1 MQQDV
6 RGPEFNCVKKLLK
19 WPEVTY
25 TWDFKKRLAPWQ
37 NVERKEETK
46 CKVTIKFRT
55 EQWDY
60 DGNFQSVQ
68 KDTEV
73 SYICNEYSAFPMT
86 QLSWYPLRYAKQEI
100 RHSIK
105 VRGETFWKC
114 RQKRYVEYAG
124 RDCDLIHYQVS
135 ARHV

>member
-1 MQQDV
+1 VQQDV
-6 RGPEFNCVKKLLK
+6 RGPEFSCVKKLLK

-25 TWDFKKRLAPWQ
+25 TWDFKKRLASCQ
-37 NVERKEETK
+37 SVEKKEETK
-46 CKVTIKFRT
+46 CKVTIKFHI

-68 KDTEV
+68 QDIEV
-73 SYICNEYSAFPMT
+73 SHLCDEDSTFPMT
-86 QLSWYPLRYAKQEI
+86 QLPLYPLRYAKQEI

-114 RQKRYVEYAG
+114 RQKRYVEYSG
-124 RDCDLIHYQVS
+124 RDCDLIYHQVS